1 MGVTVLIWPG
11 VSRLLERGEMVLLL
25 RASRGQWGG
34 FFPFSL
40 VAQGRMTVGS
50 LLMIL
55 SELDLIVGA
64 GLLLIAVLYL
74 SKTRMDAK
82 A

>member
-1 MGVTVLIWPG
+1 
-11 VSRLLERGEMVLLL
+11 
-25 RASRGQWGG
+25 
-34 FFPFSL
+34 
-40 VAQGRMTVGS
+40 
-50 LLMIL
+50 MIL